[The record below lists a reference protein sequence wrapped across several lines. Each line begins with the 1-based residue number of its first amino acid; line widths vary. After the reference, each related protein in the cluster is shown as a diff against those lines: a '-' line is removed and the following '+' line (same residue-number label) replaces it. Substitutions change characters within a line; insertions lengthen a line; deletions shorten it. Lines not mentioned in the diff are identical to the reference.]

1 MSETYFV
8 KADKKDS
15 FTILDTTCIRDSRL
29 SMKAKGLHTYLMSL
43 PQNWKINLSELKT
56 HFSDGK
62 DSINSAIKELI
73 SFGYIKKETQERQQ
87 TGQFGNSV
95 FYVYEKPI
103 KRKEE
108 FDEPK
113 KEFEPI
119 KFLET
124 LVSES
129 VPKTDISEKSIKSS
143 ISTVSEKPS
152 TVKPITENPTLINI
166 NKVNNEFSKN
176 LKDTSSTGDVQEN
189 IQIKIEQQQTAEA
202 EENDFQEIQKIIS
215 KVKSLFSNHY
225 VFDSNFAPEL
235 YALQKEF
242 SLNNDEFNA
251 YIDFAFL
258 KTTEKK
264 PNSLTNMFYKMA
276 KSQSLVSDFVI
287 QLETQKR
294 LKQATK
300 VVCPVCGNV
309 HAKGIETCP
318 VCEYDFESGDIEYY
332 KSIFTLSNESKSMFK
347 AELNQILSEKMKF
360 NISTLVKNKS
370 LADSFNNQLN
380 ALYKKYGINKRL
392 E

>member
-8 KADKKDS
+8 KAVKKDS

-176 LKDTSSTGDVQEN
+176 LKDTSSTGDVQE
-189 IQIKIEQQQTAEA
+189 
-202 EENDFQEIQKIIS
+202 IQKIIS

-225 VFDSNFAPEL
+225 VFDSNFATEL

-332 KSIFTLSNESKSMFK
+332 KSIFTLSNESKTLFK

-360 NISTLVKNKS
+360 SISTLVKNKS

-380 ALYKKYGINKRL
+380 ALYKKYCINKRL